1 VQFADPDFDA
11 FSVRQL
17 DNFPLVSLLQENG
30 VTVFNEFTNAR
41 YFVNDGLERVDY
53 ITDRI
58 ENLDNDDD
66 AVDHGD
72 RKPDPGRSFRDL
84 RRAARLELQRQIL
97 NEANYRPPGIKET
110 LDKIPDLCYR
120 AFNINNSLL
129 KPKVFF
135 EALDRLDLCLKR
147 IKQVD
152 AGVERAC
159 EMLNDLLT
167 EIEQLLQDRKLLE
180 QELEKLIQ
188 SQASDEPV

>member
-1 VQFADPDFDA
+1 VQFANPDLDGFA
-11 FSVRQL
+11 VWQL
-17 DNFPLVSLLQENG
+17 DDLPLVSLLQKDRVSILDELS
-30 VTVFNEFTNAR
+30 NAR
-41 YFVNDGLERVDY
+41 YFVDDRLERIDY
-53 ITDRI
+53 IPDRI

-66 AVDHGD
+66 AVDDGD
-72 RKPDPGRSFRDL
+72 RKPDPGRSFSDL
-84 RRAARLELQRQIL
+84 RRAARLQLQREIL
-97 NEANYRPPGIKET
+97 HQANDRPPGIKQT

-188 SQASDEPV
+188 PQASDEPI

>member
-1 VQFADPDFDA
+1 VQFANPDLDGFA
-11 FSVRQL
+11 IWQL
-17 DNFPLVSLLQENG
+17 DDLPLVSLLQENR
-30 VTVFNEFTNAR
+30 VSILDELSNAS
-41 YFVNDGLERVDY
+41 YFVNDRLERIDY
-53 ITDRI
+53 ISDRI

-66 AVDHGD
+66 AVNHGD

-84 RRAARLELQRQIL
+84 RRAARLQLQREIL
-97 NEANYRPPGIKET
+97 NQANDRPPGIKET
-110 LDKIPDLCYR
+110 LDKIPDFCYR

-135 EALDRLDLCLKR
+135 EALDRLDLSLKR

-152 AGVERAC
+152 ARVERAC

-188 SQASDEPV
+188 PQASDEPI